1 MTGALAVAITAA
13 LLSACTTSLGP
24 TVKAAPVLDVATGA
38 YPVAEA
44 VSLIGG
50 SKVSV
55 DDVVPSG
62 EDPLTYQPGPSQR
75 EAIDRAGLVIAVGG
89 NFLPATD
96 TYPTVKGKSLT
107 MLTALPTTDPY
118 FWLDPALMNKAV
130 TVIVKAMDA
139 ADPQAAPL
147 FNENSVSLN
156 AEISSLDSDFTRI
169 LSACPGKLLVG
180 PDTAFSSMA
189 TEYGLRSQVVAPDPD
204 RSQIDAL
211 VSAVH
216 DSGPAA
222 IYSEPWVTDAGVSAV
237 ATVAH
242 VSLHSLDTLVGPPA
256 GGWPSGATYF
266 ALMEQDLGTL
276 SSALGCNN
284 NEQ

>member
-1 MTGALAVAITAA
+1 MISAA

-24 TVKAAPVLDVATGA
+24 TVKAAPVLSVATGA
-38 YPVAEA
+38 YPIAEA
-44 VSLIGG
+44 VTLIGG

-55 DDVVPSG
+55 DDVVPPG
-62 EDPLTYQPGPSQR
+62 DDPLTYKAGPSQR
-75 EAIDRAGLVIAVGG
+75 EEIDRAGLLIAVGG
-89 NFLPATD
+89 DFLPATD
-96 TYPTVKGKSLT
+96 TSPTVQGKSLT
-107 MLTALPTTDPY
+107 MLTALGTSDPY

-130 TVIVKAMDA
+130 TVIAKAMDA

-147 FNENSVSLN
+147 FNENSVSLS
-156 AEISSLDSDFTRI
+156 AEVSSLDSDFTRI

-189 TEYGLRSQVVAPDPD
+189 TEYGLQSQVVAPDPD
-204 RSQIDAL
+204 RGQIDAL
-211 VSAVH
+211 VNAVH

-222 IYSEPWVTDAGVSAV
+222 IYSEPWVTDAGVSAI

-242 VSLHSLDTLVGPPA
+242 VTLHSLDTIVDPPP